1 MLTLPD
7 FKQKQILF
15 IQTDPEKE
23 NKIKFHNE
31 NIVFLK
37 DNKVENRASCHKVF
51 TIFIIGNFSITSEL
65 IKQCKNFGVSL
76 FLLKPDFNLYAYIN
90 SIAEGNY
97 LLRMRQYSLT
107 DNEELEISKNIVF
120 NKIKNQLS
128 LLNSRKIKLNNF
140 DDKFLFE
147 KIKNV
152 KDSQNLLGIEGNFS
166 KEFFKLYF
174 KDLNWYARM
183 PRVKPDIPNF
193 LLDMGYTYLFN
204 FIDALLCLFGFDT
217 YKGFYHK
224 LFFQRKSL
232 TCDIIEPFRG
242 IIDREVLK
250 IHTLK
255 IVNKDD
261 FKIIDGKFNLKSY
274 KYNKK
279 YSVYFLETIM
289 KNKEEI
295 YNYVLGFY
303 RFLMDKNKNKF
314 PYFKISR

>member
-7 FKQKQILF
+7 FQQKQILF
-15 IQTDPEKE
+15 IQTDNNSE

-37 DNKVENRASCHKVF
+37 NDNVENRASCHKVF
-51 TIFIIGNFSITSEL
+51 CIFIIGNLSITTEL
-65 IKQCKNFGVSL
+65 IKQCKNFGISL
-76 FLLKPDFNLYAYIN
+76 FFLKPNLNLYAYIN

-97 LLRMRQYSLT
+97 LLRIKQYNLSEK
-107 DNEELEISKNIVF
+107 EELEIAKKILI
-120 NKIKNQLS
+120 NKVKNQLS
-128 LLNSRKIKLNNF
+128 LLNSRSLEIKNLNFEDIENKIK
-140 DDKFLFE
+140 KS
-147 KIKNV
+147 

-166 KEFFKLYF
+166 KEFFKIYF
-174 KDLNWYARM
+174 QDINWYARM

-193 LLDMGYTYLFN
+193 LLDIGYTYLFN

-232 TCDIIEPFRG
+232 VCDIIEPFRG

-250 IHTLK
+250 MYTLN
-255 IVNKDD
+255 IVKKDD
-261 FKIIDGKFNLKSY
+261 FKAVDGKITLSSY
-274 KYNKK
+274 KNNQK
-279 YSVYFLETIM
+279 YSIRFFETIM
-289 KNKEEI
+289 KNKEQI
-295 YNYVLGFY
+295 YKYVQGFY
-303 RFLMDKNKNKF
+303 RFLMDSNKNKF

>member
-15 IQTDPEKE
+15 IQTDNNSE

-37 DNKVENRASCHKVF
+37 NDNVENRASCHKVF
-51 TIFIIGNFSITSEL
+51 CIFIIGNLSITTEL
-65 IKQCKNFGVSL
+65 IKQCKNFGISL
-76 FLLKPDFNLYAYIN
+76 FFLKPNLSLYAYIN

-97 LLRMRQYSLT
+97 LLRMKQYNLSAK
-107 DNEELEISKNIVF
+107 EELEIAKKILI
-120 NKIKNQLS
+120 NKVKNQLS
-128 LLNSRKIKLNNF
+128 LLNSRNLEIKNLNFKDIENKIK
-140 DDKFLFE
+140 E
-147 KIKNV
+147 S

-166 KEFFKLYF
+166 KEFFKIYF
-174 KDLNWYARM
+174 QDINWYARM

-193 LLDMGYTYLFN
+193 LLDIGYTYLFN

-232 TCDIIEPFRG
+232 VCDIIEPFRG

-250 IHTLK
+250 MYTLN
-255 IVNKDD
+255 IVKKDD
-261 FKIIDGKFNLKSY
+261 FKAVDGKITLSSY
-274 KYNKK
+274 KNNQK
-279 YSVYFLETIM
+279 YSIRFFETIM
-289 KNKEEI
+289 KNKEQI
-295 YNYVLGFY
+295 YKYVQGFY
-303 RFLMDKNKNKF
+303 RFLMDSNKNKF

>member
-7 FKQKQILF
+7 FQQKQILF
-15 IQTDPEKE
+15 IQTDNNSE

-37 DNKVENRASCHKVF
+37 NDNVENRASCHKVF
-51 TIFIIGNFSITSEL
+51 CIFIIGNLSITTEL
-65 IKQCKNFGVSL
+65 IKQCKNFGISL
-76 FLLKPDFNLYAYIN
+76 FFLKPNLSLYAYIN

-97 LLRMRQYSLT
+97 LLRMRQYTL
-107 DNEELEISKNIVF
+107 NEKEELEIAKKILI
-120 NKIKNQLS
+120 NKVKNQLS
-128 LLNSRKIKLNNF
+128 LLNSRNLEIKNLNFEDIENKIK
-140 DDKFLFE
+140 E
-147 KIKNV
+147 S

-166 KEFFKLYF
+166 KEFFKIYF
-174 KDLNWYARM
+174 QDINWYARM

-193 LLDMGYTYLFN
+193 LLDLGYTYLFN

-232 TCDIIEPFRG
+232 VCDIIEPFRG

-250 IHTLK
+250 MYTLN
-255 IVNKDD
+255 IVKKDD
-261 FKIIDGKFNLKSY
+261 FKAVDGKIILTSY
-274 KYNKK
+274 KNNQK
-279 YSVYFLETIM
+279 YSIRFFEAIM
-289 KNKEEI
+289 KNKEQI
-295 YNYVLGFY
+295 YKYVQGFY
-303 RFLMDKNKNKF
+303 RFLMDSNKNKF

>member
-7 FKQKQILF
+7 FQQKQILF
-15 IQTDPEKE
+15 IQTDNNSE

-37 DNKVENRASCHKVF
+37 NDNVENRASCHKVF
-51 TIFIIGNFSITSEL
+51 CIFIIGNLSITTEL
-65 IKQCKNFGVSL
+65 IKQCKNFGISL
-76 FLLKPDFNLYAYIN
+76 FFLKPNLNLYAYIN

-97 LLRMRQYSLT
+97 LLRMKQYNLSEK
-107 DNEELEISKNIVF
+107 EELEIAKKILI
-120 NKIKNQLS
+120 NKVKNQLS
-128 LLNSRKIKLNNF
+128 LLNSRNLEIKNLNFEDIENKIK
-140 DDKFLFE
+140 E
-147 KIKNV
+147 S

-166 KEFFKLYF
+166 KEFFKIYF
-174 KDLNWYARM
+174 QDINWYARM

-193 LLDMGYTYLFN
+193 LLDIGYTYLFN

-232 TCDIIEPFRG
+232 VCDIIEPFRG

-250 IHTLK
+250 MYTLN
-255 IVNKDD
+255 IVKKDD
-261 FKIIDGKFNLKSY
+261 FKAVDGKITLSSY
-274 KYNKK
+274 KNNQK
-279 YSVYFLETIM
+279 YSIRFFETIM
-289 KNKEEI
+289 KNKEQI
-295 YNYVLGFY
+295 YKYVQGFY
-303 RFLMDKNKNKF
+303 RFLMDSNKNKF